1 MTSCMW
7 TSAGLARCDAVT
19 IISAGYCGPDLRSR
33 ARASVTTSRSRTR
46 ADYFQSA
53 ICIEAL
59 DWARG
64 RSSMISPQRQ
74 WRYRICPARKCFR
87 VGPRTLEA
95 AGPIRI
101 IGPGTGLGVSALI
114 PEGQKWVMVAGE
126 HVTSSGQQA
135 LRPKPRAS
143 TKSRAT
149 RPTASDA
156 QQGPAEAPG
165 DGPGRSRLA
174 QARARGKS
182 AGRHAA
188 GHAACAWRLVL
199 VHCRSLASRA
209 LKASIRGDR

>member
-1 MTSCMW
+1 LEMSEVRTQGSRLPREANIMTSCMW

-126 HVTSSGQQA
+126 HVTSPGQQA
-135 LRPKPRAS
+135 LRPKPRAAQKAERLDLQHR
-143 TKSRAT
+143 THNKGQLKPPGMDRAA
-149 RPTASDA
+149 RDWLRH
-156 QQGPAEAPG
+156 APG
-165 DGPGRSRLA
+165 ESPQGGTPPDMQPAPGGS
-174 QARARGKS
+174 S
-182 AGRHAA
+182 
-188 GHAACAWRLVL
+188 
-199 VHCRSLASRA
+199 
-209 LKASIRGDR
+209 